1 MEEFVIQSIIDS
13 KREKEKWI
21 FKKSENKIHIVWIIA
36 LLNSGQD
43 FQKYLVILSLWDTK
57 TETI

>member
-1 MEEFVIQSIIDS
+1 MIQSTIDS
-13 KREKEKWI
+13 KREQEKWI

-43 FQKYLVILSLWDTK
+43 LRKYLVILSLWDTK
-57 TETI
+57 TEII